1 MEPIEEYRQRLAER
15 QSRVTACD
23 HRHIQLGNIRLAI
36 GIAAAVLA
44 YRIFVSGTLS
54 LPWLGIPVVAFVPL
68 MMFHERLLRQRGLA
82 RRAAQFYERG
92 IARLEDRWQG
102 QGEAGSRFQDAQHVY
117 ADDLDLFGPGSLFQL
132 LSQARTRSGE
142 EMLASWLAAP
152 TADAPTIVRRQQQVA
167 ELREYL
173 DLRETIYVLGED
185 ARDSVHTARLL
196 EWAEAPALLR
206 DRRLWVLAACLTVCV
221 IGAAVAARTLGFTN
235 LLVAALALVTAFGF
249 FVRPRVLAVITSI
262 DDAVHDLGLL
272 SRLMGI
278 LESHPFRG
286 EALLALQKILR
297 ETRASE
303 SIRKLHRLAEY
314 IDSRDNVVVRAFG
327 PPLLYGTHLAF
338 AVEAWRAH
346 HGRHIRQWLGV
357 LSEFEALLS
366 LASYSHEH
374 PKDPF
379 PELTAER
386 GIAGD
391 DLGHPLLPETRCVR
405 NSVHLDGKRP
415 LLIVSGSNMSGKST
429 YLRTIGINVVLA
441 MAGAPVRARSL
452 RLSLLHI
459 GASIRVT
466 DSLQGGSSRFFA
478 EITRLR
484 RIVDLTAGPVGV
496 LFLLDE
502 LLNGTNS
509 HDRALGAEG
518 ILRELQERRAIGLV
532 TTHDLAL
539 TSIAQP
545 LGATNIHF
553 QDTLEAGNLHFDYK
567 VRPGVV
573 EKSNALELMRSI
585 GLDV

>member
-1 MEPIEEYRQRLAER
+1 VEPIEEYRQRLAER
-15 QSRVTACD
+15 QSRVAACD
-23 HRHIQLGNIRLAI
+23 RRHIQLGNIRLAI
-36 GIAAAVLA
+36 GIAAAILA
-44 YRIFVSGTLS
+44 YRIFVSGTLT
-54 LPWLGIPVVAFVPL
+54 LPWLALPVAMFAPL
-68 MMFHERLLRQRGLA
+68 AVFHERLLRQRALA
-82 RRAAQFYERG
+82 RRSVQFYERG

-102 QGEAGSRFQDAQHVY
+102 QGEAGTGFQDTQHVY
-117 ADDLDLFGPGSLFQL
+117 GDDLDLFGPGSLFQL

-152 TADAPTIVRRQQQVA
+152 VADAQTIVRRQQQVT

-173 DLRETIYVLGED
+173 DLRETIFVLGED

-196 EWAEAPALLR
+196 EWAEAPPLLGN
-206 DRRLWVLAACLTVCV
+206 RRLWAAAAVLTVCV
-221 IGAAVAARTLGFTN
+221 IGTALAARTLGYVN
-235 LLVAALALVTAFGF
+235 LLVGALALVAAFGF
-249 FVRPRVLAVITSI
+249 FLRPRVLAVITSI
-262 DDAVHDLGLL
+262 DEAVHDLGLL
-272 SRLMGI
+272 SSLMAI
-278 LESHPFRG
+278 LESHPFLG
-286 EALLALQKILR
+286 EALLALQKTLR
-297 ETRASE
+297 DTGASE
-303 SIRKLHRLAEY
+303 AIRKLHRLAEY

-338 AVEAWRAH
+338 AVETWRAR
-346 HGRHIRQWLGV
+346 HGGHIRQWLAA

-374 PKDPF
+374 PTDPF
-379 PELTAER
+379 PELTSEP
-386 GIAGD
+386 GMAGEE
-391 DLGHPLLPETRCVR
+391 LGHPLLPEARCVR
-405 NSVHLDGKRP
+405 NSIQLDGKRP

-452 RLSLLHI
+452 RVSPLRI

-518 ILRELQERRAIGLV
+518 ILRELLERRAMGLV

>member
-1 MEPIEEYRQRLAER
+1 MTPIEEYRQRLAER
-15 QSRVTACD
+15 QSRVAACD
-23 HRHIQLGNIRLAI
+23 RTHVTLGNIRLAI
-36 GIAAAVLA
+36 GIAGAFVA
-44 YRIFVSGTLS
+44 YRVFVSGMLT
-54 LPWLGIPVVAFVPL
+54 LPWIALPILAFLPL
-68 MMFHERLLRQRGLA
+68 AIYHERLLRKRALA
-82 RRAAQFYERG
+82 KRAAEFYERG

-102 QGEAGSRFQDAQHVY
+102 VGETGSRFQDPQHVY
-117 ADDLDLFGPGSLFQL
+117 ADDIDLFGTGSLFQL
-132 LSQARTRSGE
+132 LSQARTRGGE
-142 EMLASWLAAP
+142 EMLAGWLASPAARE
-152 TADAPTIVRRQQQVA
+152 TVRSRQEQVA

-173 DLRETIYVLGED
+173 DLRETIFVLGED
-185 ARDSVHTARLL
+185 ARDSVNTTHLL
-196 EWAEAPALLR
+196 EWAEAPPLLR
-206 DRRLWVLAACLTVCV
+206 NRNLWMVAGLLTGAV
-221 IGAAVAARTLGFTN
+221 IAAVIAAQWWDQKN
-235 LLVAALALVTAFGF
+235 LLVAALMAVAAFGF
-249 FVRPRVLAVITSI
+249 WLRPRVLAVITRI

-272 SRLMGI
+272 SSLMAI
-278 LESHPFRG
+278 LESHGFRG
-286 EALLALQKILR
+286 EASRALQNQLR
-297 ETRASE
+297 DTGASE
-303 SIRKLHRLAEY
+303 AIRKLHRLAEY

-338 AVEAWRAH
+338 AVEHWRAR
-346 HGRHIRQWLGV
+346 HGTHIRRWLAA

-366 LASYSHEH
+366 IASYSHEH
-374 PKDPF
+374 PTDPF
-379 PELTAER
+379 PEIAEEA
-386 GIAGD
+386 GIAGVE
-391 DLGHPLLPETRCVR
+391 LGHPLLPDSRCVR
-405 NSVHLDGKRP
+405 NSIRLHAGAP

-441 MAGAPVRARSL
+441 MAGAPVRAQSM
-452 RLSLLHI
+452 RLSPLQI

-484 RIVDLTAGPVGV
+484 KIVDLTAGRTPV

-518 ILRELQERRAIGLV
+518 ILRELLQRNGMGLV

-539 TSIAQP
+539 TAIAQP
-545 LGATNIHF
+545 LGASNIHF
-553 QDTLEAGNLHFDYK
+553 QDTLEAGNLRFDYK